1 MTQDRHSQDQD
12 YKDPL
17 RAFHPSTA
25 VIHAGYRTR
34 LSENAVKPP
43 VFRTSTFEFS
53 SASDGGKCFERA
65 YHLPGDDGQ
74 DPGLVYSR
82 LNNPNTEIFEDK
94 MVALE
99 AGATHAA
106 AFPSGMSAITTAI
119 IALVPAGGRI
129 LYTDPVYGGTY
140 FFLKHLCPGRFGIE
154 TVPVDTSDLAN
165 TEKALQTGGPYD
177 MVFLE
182 TPANPTLS
190 LTDIEA
196 VATLVR
202 RYRGPQTILAVDNTF
217 LGPVFQ
223 RPFLNGADLVLYSAT
238 KFIGGHS
245 DLIAGVA
252 LTRSAELM
260 RPLRDYRAILG
271 ATIAPDTTWMLTRS
285 IETLW
290 IRMERQAEKAT
301 KIAAALQGHPKVE
314 RVLFPGLLTQSDGA
328 AYTTYTRQCSGP
340 GAVISFYL
348 KDGTRDT
355 AYRFLDTVHLCHLAV
370 SLGGTEAL
378 IEHPRSMTHSDMTLE
393 DLDRCHITDAMIRL
407 SVGLE
412 SSDDI
417 IQDLLQALDTISHD
431 GARVA

>member
-1 MTQDRHSQDQD
+1 MTQDMNHQDPD

-17 RAFHPSTA
+17 RDFHPSTA
-25 VIHAGYRTR
+25 VIHAGYRAR

-53 SASDGGKCFERA
+53 RAAEGATFFQRA

-119 IALVPAGGRI
+119 LALVPQGGRI
-129 LYTDPVYGGTY
+129 LYSDPVYGGTY
-140 FFLKHLCPGRFGIE
+140 FFLKHLCPERFGI
-154 TVPVDTSDLAN
+154 TTCCVDTSDLAH
-165 TEKALQTGGPYD
+165 TEQMLRTHGPFD

-182 TPANPTLS
+182 TPANPTLI

-196 VATLVR
+196 VTTLVR
-202 RYRGPQTILAVDNTF
+202 RHGGLRTIIAVDNTF

-223 RPFLNGADLVLYSAT
+223 RPFLHGADLVLYSAT

-245 DLIAGVA
+245 DLLAGIA
-252 LTRSAELM
+252 LTTSAALM
-260 RPLRDYRAILG
+260 RPMLNYRTILG
-271 ATIAPDTTWMLTRS
+271 ATIAPDTAWMLTRS

-290 IRMERQAEKAT
+290 IRMERQAEKAM
-301 KIAAALQGHPKVE
+301 KIATALQHHPKVA
-314 RVLFPGLLTQSDGA
+314 RIRFPGLLTPSDGA
-328 AYTTYTRQCSGP
+328 AYATYTTQCSGP
-340 GAVISFYL
+340 GSVMSFDV
-348 KDGTRDT
+348 KDGTCDS
-355 AYRFLDTVHLCHLAV
+355 AYRVLDAVHLCHLAV

-378 IEHPRSMTHSDMTLE
+378 IEHPRSMTHSDMTSE
-393 DLDRCHITDAMIRL
+393 DLDRCGITEAMIRL

-412 SSDDI
+412 SSDDV
-417 IQDLLQALDTISHD
+417 IQDLCQALEK
-431 GARVA
+431 A

>member
-1 MTQDRHSQDQD
+1 MAQDKNSKDPD

-17 RAFHPSTA
+17 RDFHPSTA
-25 VIHAGYRTR
+25 VIHAGYRAR

-53 SASDGGKCFERA
+53 SATEGAKFFQRA
-65 YHLPGDDGQ
+65 YHLPGDDEQ
-74 DPGLVYSR
+74 EPGLVYSR
-82 LNNPNTEIFEDK
+82 LNNPSTEIFEDK

-106 AFPSGMSAITTAI
+106 AFPSGMGAITTTI
-119 IALVPAGGRI
+119 LALVPQGGRI
-129 LYTDPVYGGTY
+129 LYSDPVYGGTY
-140 FFLKHLCPGRFGIE
+140 FFLKHLCPQRFGIT
-154 TVPVDTSDLAN
+154 TVGVDTSDLAH
-165 TEKALQTGGPYD
+165 TETMLRTHGPFD

-182 TPANPTLS
+182 TPANPTLI

-196 VATLVR
+196 VTALVR
-202 RYRGPQTILAVDNTF
+202 RHGGPRAIIAVDNTF

-223 RPFLNGADLVLYSAT
+223 RPFLHGADIVLYSAT

-252 LTRSAELM
+252 LTKSPALM
-260 RPLRDYRAILG
+260 RPLLDYRTILG
-271 ATIAPDTTWMLTRS
+271 STIAPDTSWMLTRS

-290 IRMERQAEKAT
+290 IRMERQAEKAL
-301 KIAAALQGHPKVE
+301 KIATALQHHPKIE
-314 RVLFPGLLTQSDGA
+314 RVHFPGLLTESDGPT
-328 AYTTYTRQCSGP
+328 YTTYTKQCSGP
-340 GAVISFYL
+340 GSVMSFYL
-348 KDGTRDT
+348 KDGTCNT
-355 AYRFLDTVHLCHLAV
+355 AYRFLDAVRLCHLAV

-378 IEHPRSMTHSDMTLE
+378 IEHPRSMTHSDMTSE
-393 DLDRCHITDAMIRL
+393 DLDRCGITEAMIRL

-417 IQDLLQALDTISHD
+417 IQDLVQALDQ
-431 GARVA
+431 A

>member
-1 MTQDRHSQDQD
+1 MTQDRHSQDPD

-17 RAFHPSTA
+17 RDFHPSTS
-25 VIHAGYRTR
+25 VIHAGYRAR

-53 SASDGGKCFERA
+53 RASEGAKLFVRA

-74 DPGLVYSR
+74 EPGLVYSR

-99 AGATHAA
+99 AGGTHAA

-119 IALVPAGGRI
+119 LALVPQGGRI
-129 LYTDPVYGGTY
+129 LYSDPVYGGTY
-140 FFLKHLCPGRFGIE
+140 FFLKHLCPERFGIT
-154 TVPVDTSDLAN
+154 TVSVDTCDLAHLERILRAN
-165 TEKALQTGGPYD
+165 KPFD

-196 VATLVR
+196 VTALVR
-202 RYRGPQTILAVDNTF
+202 RLGGLRTLMAVDNTF

-223 RPFLNGADLVLYSAT
+223 RPFQNGADLVLYSAT

-245 DLIAGVA
+245 DLIAGIVLTASAA
-252 LTRSAELM
+252 LI
-260 RPLRDYRAILG
+260 RPILDYRTILG
-271 ATIAPDTTWMLTRS
+271 ATIAPDTAWMLTRS

-290 IRMERQAEKAT
+290 IRMERQAEKAV
-301 KIAAALQGHPKVE
+301 KIATALQNHPKIE
-314 RVLFPGLLTQSDGA
+314 RICFPGLLTPSQGA
-328 AYTTYTRQCSGP
+328 AYTTYTKQCSGP
-340 GAVISFYL
+340 GSVISFYL
-348 KDGTRDT
+348 KDGTCDA
-355 AYRFLDTVHLCHLAV
+355 AYRFLDAVRLCHLAV

-378 IEHPRSMTHSDMTLE
+378 IEHPRSMTHSDMTSE
-393 DLDRCHITDAMIRL
+393 DLDRCGITDAMIRL

-417 IQDLLQALDTISHD
+417 IQDLVQALDK
-431 GARVA
+431 V

>member
-1 MTQDRHSQDQD
+1 MTQDRNPKDPD

-25 VIHAGYRTR
+25 VIHAGYRAR

-53 SASDGGKCFERA
+53 RAAEGARFFARA

-74 DPGLVYSR
+74 DPGLVYAR

-99 AGATHAA
+99 ASATHAA

-119 IALVPAGGRI
+119 LALVPPGGRI
-129 LYTDPVYGGTY
+129 LYSDPVYGGTY
-140 FFLKHLCPGRFGIE
+140 AFLKHLCPERFDIT
-154 TVPVDTSDLAN
+154 TVGVDTSDLA
-165 TEKALQTGGPYD
+165 QTAHMLRTTGPFD
-177 MVFLE
+177 LVFLE
-182 TPANPTLS
+182 TPANPTLL

-196 VATLVR
+196 VTALVR
-202 RYRGPQTILAVDNTF
+202 RHGGLRTLIAVDNTF

-223 RPFLNGADLVLYSAT
+223 RPFRHGADLVLYSAT

-252 LTRSAELM
+252 LTTSAALM
-260 RPLRDYRAILG
+260 RPLLDYRTVLG
-271 ATIAPDTTWMLTRS
+271 ATIAPDTAWMLTRS

-301 KIAAALQGHPKVE
+301 KIATALQHHPKID
-314 RVLFPGLLTQSDGA
+314 RMRFPGLLTPSDGA
-328 AYTTYTRQCSGP
+328 AYATYTKQCSGP
-340 GAVISFYL
+340 GSVMSFSL
-348 KDGTRDT
+348 KDGTCDT
-355 AYRFLDTVHLCHLAV
+355 AYRFLDAVRLCHLAV

-378 IEHPRSMTHSDMTLE
+378 IEHPRSMTHSDMTTE
-393 DLDRCHITDAMIRL
+393 DLDRCGITEAMVRL

-412 SSDDI
+412 SSDDV
-417 IQDLLQALDTISHD
+417 IQDLLQALEK
-431 GARVA
+431 A

>member
-1 MTQDRHSQDQD
+1 MTQDRNRQDPD

-17 RAFHPSTA
+17 RDFHPSTA
-25 VIHAGYRTR
+25 VIHAGYRAR

-53 SASDGGKCFERA
+53 SATEGAQFFQRA

-74 DPGLVYSR
+74 EPGLVYSR
-82 LNNPNTEIFEDK
+82 LNNPSTEIFEDK

-99 AGATHAA
+99 AGATHAV

-119 IALVPAGGRI
+119 LAHVPQGGRI
-129 LYTDPVYGGTY
+129 LYSDPVYGGTY
-140 FFLKHLCPGRFGIE
+140 FFLKHLCPERFGI
-154 TVPVDTSDLAN
+154 TSVSVDTSDLAR
-165 TEKALQTGGPYD
+165 TEAMLRTNEPFD

-182 TPANPTLS
+182 TPANPTLV

-196 VATLVR
+196 VTALVR
-202 RYRGPQTILAVDNTF
+202 RHGGLQTLIAVDNTF

-245 DLIAGVA
+245 DLLAGVA
-252 LTRSAELM
+252 LTKSATLL
-260 RPLRDYRAILG
+260 RPLLDYRTILG
-271 ATIAPDTTWMLTRS
+271 ATIAPDTAWMLTRS

-290 IRMERQAEKAT
+290 IRMERQAEKAM
-301 KIAAALQGHPKVE
+301 KIATALQYHPKIA
-314 RVLFPGLLTQSDGA
+314 RIRFPGLLTPSSGA
-328 AYTTYTRQCSGP
+328 AYATYRQQCSGP
-340 GAVISFYL
+340 GSLMSFDL
-348 KDGTRDT
+348 KHGTRET
-355 AYRFLDTVHLCHLAV
+355 AYRFLDAVRLCHLAV

-378 IEHPRSMTHSDMTLE
+378 IEHPRSMTHSDMTRE
-393 DLDRCHITDAMIRL
+393 DLDRCGITEAMIRL

-417 IQDLLQALDTISHD
+417 IQDVLQALEK
-431 GARVA
+431 V